1 MTNDEKRAVLLEYRR
16 LEARIDRAL
25 AERRRWQEREAW
37 VNPVCTDIPAIPANG
52 RRTDMHRNAAKRITE
67 IENEIN
73 RDIRW
78 MTMLRQSVEQ
88 SIQTVPN
95 EQLRDILRRRYIDGD
110 RMEKIAEDLSLDCR
124 WVRRLHARALANL
137 TLVSP
142 PRPAV

>member
-1 MTNDEKRAVLLEYRR
+1 
-16 LEARIDRAL
+16 
-25 AERRRWQEREAW
+25 
-37 VNPVCTDIPAIPANG
+37 
-52 RRTDMHRNAAKRITE
+52 MHRNAAKRITE